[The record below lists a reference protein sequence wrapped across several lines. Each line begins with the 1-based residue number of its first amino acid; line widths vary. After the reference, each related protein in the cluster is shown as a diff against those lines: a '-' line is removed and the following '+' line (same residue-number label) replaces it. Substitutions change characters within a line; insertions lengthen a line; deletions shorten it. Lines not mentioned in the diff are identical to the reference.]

1 MKRILITGIA
11 GMIGSHLLDELLKNQ
26 DYEIIGI
33 DNFSFGNRDNIKHNL
48 GNPNFKFHP
57 IDIFDIETLKILA
70 RDVDTI
76 VHLAAVKKIDEKT
89 SGLPTLTTNVSGTEN
104 ILKIAA
110 MWNCKVVFASTSD
123 VYGMSNDLPFREDGD
138 LLLGPSMIKRWAYA
152 VSKLYCEQLAFAY
165 YKDKNVPIVV
175 LRYFGGYSNRSKLLW
190 SGGHI
195 PIFIDAILN
204 GKSVPVHGDGSQTR
218 SMAFITDIVDGT
230 IKAMEND
237 KAIGE
242 IINIGNDEEISV
254 LESAKII
261 HKIVSSGKELKI
273 DFVPYE
279 NIFGSYKDIQKR
291 KPDLTKAK
299 NLLKFIP
306 KVSFKDGVRQTLQTM
321 KSYKNDD

>member
-1 MKRILITGIA
+1 MKKILITGCA
-11 GMIGSHLLDELLKNQ
+11 GMIGSHLLDELLKLG

-33 DNFSFGNRDNIKHNL
+33 DNFSFGSRENIKHNFD
-48 GNPNFKFHP
+48 NSKFKFYS
-57 IDIFDIETLKILA
+57 IDIFDIDTLKILA

-89 SGLPTLTTNVSGTEN
+89 SGIPTLTTNVTGTEN
-104 ILKIAA
+104 ILKIAS

-165 YKDKNVPIVV
+165 YKDKNVPVV
-175 LRYFGGYSNRSKLLW
+175 ILRYFGGYSNRSKLLW

-204 GKSVPVHGDGSQTR
+204 GTKVPIHGDGSQTR

-230 IKAMEND
+230 LKAMESD
-237 KAIGE
+237 KAVGE

-261 HKIVSSGKELKI
+261 HKIVSNGKELNI
-273 DFVPYE
+273 EFIPYE
-279 NIFGSYKDIQKR
+279 NVFGSYKDIQKR

-299 NLLKFIP
+299 DLLGYTP
-306 KVSFKDGVRQTLQTM
+306 KVSFAEGVRETLITM
-321 KSYKNDD
+321 KSSTT